1 VARVYSRVLSLLLL
15 LLLARLSP
23 LAPPLQW
30 HRSSSRPLALA
41 PPASAAS
48 SMLHLAK
55 RSPCSTVT
63 SFFCVTSRRCE
74 PARAGQQDA
83 PCRGSTLQQCGRRAR
98 TCGRDVRRARRARGR
113 HPRGRAALWQGSR
126 CSRCC
131 MHWGR
136 RLRPSALRSA
146 CIKQNEIQ
154 LKGSAVVWLIDGSA
168 HK

>member
-1 VARVYSRVLSLLLL
+1 MARVYSRVLSLLLL

-48 SMLHLAK
+48 SMLHLAH
-55 RSPCSTVT
+55 RRASSPLRPT
-63 SFFCVTSRRCE
+63 VTSRRCE

-113 HPRGRAALWQGSR
+113 HPHGRAALWQGSR

-136 RLRPSALRSA
+136 RPRPSALRSA
-146 CIKQNEIQ
+146 CVKQNEIQ